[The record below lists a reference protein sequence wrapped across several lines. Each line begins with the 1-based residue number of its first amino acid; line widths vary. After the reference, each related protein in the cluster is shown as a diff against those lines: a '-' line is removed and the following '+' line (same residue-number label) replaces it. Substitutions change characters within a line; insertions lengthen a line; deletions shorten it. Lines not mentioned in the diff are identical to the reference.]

1 MEEELQIDDAG
12 FQAAMARQ
20 REVSRSFSAFQD
32 AGRDRGELYAGI
44 QPRTEFVG
52 YELER
57 AEATVVAILGAEGAV
72 EQAEAGEQVEIV
84 LDRTPFYGESG
95 GQVGDRGEIRTETG
109 LVNIDDTR
117 RPAPDLFVHRG
128 TVEEG
133 FVRLGDTVT
142 AQIDSARR
150 QEIRRNHTATHLLH
164 KALRLVVGTDTHQ
177 AGSLVAPDRL
187 RFDFTALDAVDPDQ
201 VRTIAEIV
209 NREIAADRPVETA
222 VTSYRDAVAAG
233 AMALFGEKY
242 GDTVRMVAIDDF
254 SKELCGGT
262 HVRHTGEIGPFVV
275 TSEGSVASGIR
286 RIEALT
292 GDAAVERMLGQ
303 QRLVEELG
311 RELRVSW
318 TEVPTQVRALQE
330 RSRAQERE
338 IERLRGQVAGAQ
350 SGDLLSQAVEVD
362 GVRVLAARVTVENK
376 AGLRQLGDRLR
387 DSLQSGVIVLGTVVE
402 DKPSLLAMVTPDV
415 TGRGARAGDIIR
427 AVAPHIDGRG
437 GGRPELAE
445 AGGKDASGLDAAIDA
460 VRGIVE
466 GMIAAAA

>member
-1 MEEELQIDDAG
+1 MEE
-12 FQAAMARQ
+12 
-20 REVSRSFSAFQD
+20 
-32 AGRDRGELYAGI
+32 
-44 QPRTEFVG
+44 
-52 YELER
+52 
-57 AEATVVAILGAEGAV
+57 
-72 EQAEAGEQVEIV
+72 AEAGEQVEIV

-95 GQVGDRGEIRTETG
+95 GQVGDSGEIRTETG
-109 LVNIDDTR
+109 VVNIDDTR
-117 RPAPDLFVHRG
+117 KPAPDLFVHRG

-133 FVRLGDTVT
+133 FIRVGDTVT
-142 AQIDSARR
+142 AQIDMARR

-209 NREIAADRPVETA
+209 NREIVADRPVETA

-292 GDAAVERMLGQ
+292 GDAAIERMLGQ

-318 TEVPTQVRALQE
+318 TEVPAQVRALQE
-330 RSRAQERE
+330 RTRVQDRE
-338 IERLRGQVAGAQ
+338 IERLRGQVAGVQ
-350 SGDLLSQAVEVD
+350 SGDLLSRAVDVN
-362 GVRVLAARVTVENK
+362 GIPVLAARVTVENK

-387 DSLQSGVIVLGTVVE
+387 DSMRSGVIVLGAVV
-402 DKPSLLAMVTPDV
+402 DGKPSLLAMVTPDL
-415 TGRGARAGDIIR
+415 TGRGVRAGDIIR
-427 AVAPHIDGRG
+427 AAAPHIDGRG

-445 AGGKDASGLDAAIDA
+445 AGGKDASGLDTALDA
-460 VRGIVE
+460 VSGLVE
-466 GMIAAAA
+466 GLVAAGA